1 MGNRI
6 DSESMKLIIQLPDP
20 PVEEEQDEGPATGCA
35 EEPGLPTMYR
45 YANIESLYF
54 NPLFHPVI
62 SHQTLPY
69 PVLFGGN
76 LAPQERDIAVDSASC
91 SCQTGRTWSQ
101 RSPNRTAMETETLP
115 IPGSEYGPD
124 PVQLISAANPVDVLS
139 NPGSRQSCVS
149 FPVTGR
155 RQPFQETYYD
165 EMVPLANLRPPS
177 NSFGNT
183 VWLLLLFFC
192 LLSVKLHFLADPL
205 LSFLFK
211 CFLPVLCHRTHVLVV
226 CMYI

>member
-20 PVEEEQDEGPATGCA
+20 PVEEEQDEGPATDCA

-101 RSPNRTAMETETLP
+101 RSPNRTARETETLP

-183 VWLLLLFFC
+183 VWLLLLFF
-192 LLSVKLHFLADPL
+192 
-205 LSFLFK
+205 
-211 CFLPVLCHRTHVLVV
+211 FLPSLC
-226 CMYI
+226 